1 MVVKREYEDLRG
13 DGNINLFLREGKKP
27 KYYVRIST
35 PNSTGYK
42 TISTKTTNKSEA
54 IRFAFNEYD
63 KLNNIVQSGGV
74 LQSRT
79 YKDIVDEWGKN
90 RTNSYNPKSKSK
102 DRTVEY
108 VKLYSVDFF
117 GKMMIDKIKSKDF
130 HEYCDWRNVN
140 YKKKQPTVDTINRE
154 LTSIRSVF
162 KYSYQRGYISEMV
175 TIQKLKTN
183 GVSRRST
190 FNLTEWKKITTGMRK
205 WVKEGKSLGKYR
217 DRFILQQ
224 YVLLMS
230 NSGIR
235 VGEMRDL
242 KWEDVTSYSTRDGD
256 DVILKVKGKTG
267 LREAVLNPGSEQ
279 SLLRLFDLRKE
290 ELDGVRPSPNE
301 YVFLSRKTG
310 KPYTSF
316 KTSFNSMLKYCGIE
330 LEKDGLNR
338 TIYSLR
344 HFYGTQRLKENLN
357 QYQLAK
363 QMGTSV
369 EMIEK
374 HYSHVLTK
382 DRIKLIKESM
392 NKKRSNTT
400 STENY
405 PWYSQ

>member
-42 TISTKTTNKSEA
+42 FISTKTNNKSEA

-205 WVKEGKSLGKYR
+205 WVKEGKPLGKYR

-230 NSGIR
+230 NSGVR

-242 KWEDVTSYSTRDGD
+242 KWEDVTSYSTKDGD

-267 LREAVLNPGSEQ
+267 LREAVLNPGSER
-279 SLLRLFDLRKE
+279 SLQRLFDLRKE

-301 YVFLSRKTG
+301 YVFLSRLTG

-344 HFYGTQRLKENLN
+344 HFYGTQRLKGNISP
-357 QYQLAK
+357 YILAK

-382 DRIKLIKESM
+382 DRIKLIKESV
-392 NKKRSNTT
+392 NKKRSDTT

-405 PWYSQ
+405 PW

>member
-242 KWEDVTSYSTRDGD
+242 KWEAVTSYSTRDGD

-267 LREAVLNPGSEQ
+267 LREAVLNTGSER
-279 SLLRLFDLRKE
+279 SLQRLFDLRRE
-290 ELDGVRPSPNE
+290 ELDGVDPSPNE

-310 KPYTSF
+310 KPYTTF
-316 KTSFNSMLKYCGIE
+316 KTSFNSMLKYCGIK

-344 HFYGTQRLKENLN
+344 HFYGTQRLKGNISP
-357 QYQLAK
+357 YILAK

-382 DRIKLIKESM
+382 DRIKLIKESV
-392 NKKRSNTT
+392 NKKRSDTT

-405 PWYSQ
+405 PW

>member
-1 MVVKREYEDLRG
+1 MVVNREYEDLRG

-267 LREAVLNPGSEQ
+267 LREAVLNTGSER
-279 SLLRLFDLRKE
+279 SLQRLFDLRRE
-290 ELDGVRPSPNE
+290 ELDGVDPSPNE

-310 KPYTSF
+310 KPYTTF
-316 KTSFNSMLKYCGIE
+316 KTSFNSMLKYCGIK

-344 HFYGTQRLKENLN
+344 HFYGTQRLKGNISP
-357 QYQLAK
+357 YILAK

-382 DRIKLIKESM
+382 DRIKLIKESV
-392 NKKRSNTT
+392 NKKRSDTT

-405 PWYSQ
+405 PW

>member
-267 LREAVLNPGSEQ
+267 LREAVLNTGSER
-279 SLLRLFDLRKE
+279 SLQRLFDLRRE
-290 ELDGVRPSPNE
+290 ELDGVDPSPNE

-310 KPYTSF
+310 KPYTTF
-316 KTSFNSMLKYCGIE
+316 KTSFNSMLKYCGIK

-344 HFYGTQRLKENLN
+344 HFYGTQRLKGNISP
-357 QYQLAK
+357 YILAK

-382 DRIKLIKESM
+382 DRIKLIKESV
-392 NKKRSNTT
+392 NKKRSDTT

-405 PWYSQ
+405 PW

>member
-267 LREAVLNPGSEQ
+267 LREAVLNPGSER
-279 SLLRLFDLRKE
+279 SLQRLFDLRKE

-310 KPYTSF
+310 KPYTTF

-344 HFYGTQRLKENLN
+344 HFYGTQRLKGNISP
-357 QYQLAK
+357 YILAK

-382 DRIKLIKESM
+382 DRIKLIKESV
-392 NKKRSNTT
+392 NKKRSDTT

-405 PWYSQ
+405 PW

>member
-90 RTNSYNPKSKSK
+90 RTNSYKPKSKSK

-242 KWEDVTSYSTRDGD
+242 KWEDVTRHTDPIDGD
-256 DVILKVKGKTG
+256 VISLKVKGKTG
-267 LREAVLNPGSEQ
+267 LRDALLNPGSEQ
-279 SLLRLFDLRKE
+279 SLQRLFALRKE
-290 ELDGVRPSPNE
+290 ELDGVRPSQNE

-310 KPYTSF
+310 RPYTSL

-382 DRIKLIKESM
+382 DRIKLIKESV
-392 NKKRSNTT
+392 NKKRSDTT

-405 PWYSQ
+405 PW

>member
-205 WVKEGKSLGKYR
+205 WVKEGKPLGKYR

-230 NSGIR
+230 NSGVR

-242 KWEDVTSYSTRDGD
+242 KWEDLTHLGD
-256 DVILKVKGKTG
+256 DTILKVKGKTG
-267 LREAVLNPGSEQ
+267 LREVFLNPGSEQ

-344 HFYGTQRLKENLN
+344 HFYGTQRLKGNISP
-357 QYQLAK
+357 YILAK

-382 DRIKLIKESM
+382 DRIKLIKESV
-392 NKKRSNTT
+392 NKKRSDTT

-405 PWYSQ
+405 PW

>member
-267 LREAVLNPGSEQ
+267 LREAVLNTGSER
-279 SLLRLFDLRKE
+279 SLQRLFDLRRE
-290 ELDGVRPSPNE
+290 ELDGVDPSPNE

-310 KPYTSF
+310 KPYTTF
-316 KTSFNSMLKYCGIE
+316 KTSFNSMLKYCGIK

-344 HFYGTQRLKENLN
+344 HFYGTQRLKGNISP
-357 QYQLAK
+357 YILAK

-382 DRIKLIKESM
+382 DRIMLIKESV
-392 NKKRSNTT
+392 NKKRSDTT

-405 PWYSQ
+405 PW

>member
-267 LREAVLNPGSEQ
+267 LREAVLNPGSER
-279 SLLRLFDLRKE
+279 SLQRLFDLRKE

-310 KPYTSF
+310 KPYTTF
-316 KTSFNSMLKYCGIE
+316 KTSFNSMLKYCGIK

-344 HFYGTQRLKENLN
+344 HFYGTQRLKGNISP
-357 QYQLAK
+357 YILAK

-382 DRIKLIKESM
+382 DRIKLIKESV
-392 NKKRSNTT
+392 NKKRSDTT
-400 STENY
+400 STKNY
-405 PWYSQ
+405 PW

>member
-267 LREAVLNPGSEQ
+267 LREAVLNTGSER
-279 SLLRLFDLRKE
+279 SLQRLFDLRRE
-290 ELDGVRPSPNE
+290 ELDGVDPSPNE

-310 KPYTSF
+310 KPYTTF

-344 HFYGTQRLKENLN
+344 HFYGTQRLKGNISP
-357 QYQLAK
+357 YILAK

-382 DRIKLIKESM
+382 DRIKLIKESV
-392 NKKRSNTT
+392 NKKRSDTT

-405 PWYSQ
+405 PW

>member
-230 NSGIR
+230 NSGVR

-242 KWEDVTSYSTRDGD
+242 KWEDVTSLGD
-256 DVILKVKGKTG
+256 DIILKVKGKTG
-267 LREAVLNPGSEQ
+267 LREVFLNTGSEQ
-279 SLLRLFDLRKE
+279 SLHRLFDLRKE
-290 ELDGVRPSPNE
+290 ELNGVRPSPNE
-301 YVFLSRKTG
+301 YVFLSRKTE

>member
-117 GKMMIDKIKSKDF
+117 GKMMIDNIKSKDF

-267 LREAVLNPGSEQ
+267 LREVFLNPGSEQ
-279 SLLRLFDLRKE
+279 SLHRLFDLRKE
-290 ELDGVRPSPNE
+290 ELDDVKPSPNE

-344 HFYGTQRLKENLN
+344 HFYGTQRLKGNISP
-357 QYQLAK
+357 YILAK

-382 DRIKLIKESM
+382 DRIKLIKESV

-405 PWYSQ
+405 PW

>member
-42 TISTKTTNKSEA
+42 FISTKTNNKSEA

-108 VKLYSVDFF
+108 VKLYSVNFF

-190 FNLTEWKKITTGMRK
+190 FNLTEWKKITTGMRN

-267 LREAVLNPGSEQ
+267 LREAVLNPGAEQ
-279 SLLRLFDLRKE
+279 SLKRLFDLRRE
-290 ELDGVRPSPNE
+290 ELDDVGS
-301 YVFLSRKTG
+301 LS
-310 KPYTSF
+310 
-316 KTSFNSMLKYCGIE
+316 I
-330 LEKDGLNR
+330 
-338 TIYSLR
+338 
-344 HFYGTQRLKENLN
+344 NL
-357 QYQLAK
+357 
-363 QMGTSV
+363 
-369 EMIEK
+369 II
-374 HYSHVLTK
+374 
-382 DRIKLIKESM
+382 D
-392 NKKRSNTT
+392 
-400 STENY
+400 
-405 PWYSQ
+405 

>member
-205 WVKEGKSLGKYR
+205 WVKEGKPLGKYR

-230 NSGIR
+230 NSGVR

-242 KWEDVTSYSTRDGD
+242 KWEDLTHLGD
-256 DVILKVKGKTG
+256 DTILKVKGKTG
-267 LREAVLNPGSEQ
+267 LREVFLNPGSEQ

>member
-108 VKLYSVDFF
+108 VKLYSVEFF

-242 KWEDVTSYSTRDGD
+242 KWEDVTSQTTKDGD
-256 DVILKVKGKTG
+256 DIILKVKGKTG
-267 LREAVLNPGSEQ
+267 LREAVLNTGSER
-279 SLLRLFDLRKE
+279 SLQRLFDLRRE
-290 ELDGVRPSPNE
+290 ELDGVDPSPNE

-310 KPYTSF
+310 EPYTTF
-316 KTSFNSMLKYCGIE
+316 KTSFNSMLKYCGIK

-344 HFYGTQRLKENLN
+344 HFYGTQRLKGNISP
-357 QYQLAK
+357 YILAK

-392 NKKRSNTT
+392 NKKRSDTT

-405 PWYSQ
+405 PW

>member
-267 LREAVLNPGSEQ
+267 LREAVLNPGSER
-279 SLLRLFDLRKE
+279 SLQRLFDLRKE
-290 ELDGVRPSPNE
+290 ELDGVKPSPNE

-310 KPYTSF
+310 KQYTTF

-344 HFYGTQRLKENLN
+344 HFYGTQRLKGNISP
-357 QYQLAK
+357 YILAK

-382 DRIKLIKESM
+382 DRIKLIKESV
-392 NKKRSNTT
+392 NKKRSDTT

-405 PWYSQ
+405 PW

>member
-205 WVKEGKSLGKYR
+205 WVKEGKPLGKYR

-230 NSGIR
+230 NSGVR

-242 KWEDVTSYSTRDGD
+242 KWEDLTHLGD
-256 DVILKVKGKTG
+256 DTILKVKGKTG
-267 LREAVLNPGSEQ
+267 LREVFLNPGSEQ

-310 KPYTSF
+310 KPYTTF

-344 HFYGTQRLKENLN
+344 HFYGTQRLKGNISP
-357 QYQLAK
+357 YILAK

-382 DRIKLIKESM
+382 DRIKLIKESV
-392 NKKRSNTT
+392 NKKRSDTT

-405 PWYSQ
+405 PW

>member
-154 LTSIRSVF
+154 LTSIRSVI

-267 LREAVLNPGSEQ
+267 LREAVLNTGSER
-279 SLLRLFDLRKE
+279 SLQRLFDLRRE
-290 ELDGVRPSPNE
+290 ELDGVDPSPNE

-310 KPYTSF
+310 KPYTTF
-316 KTSFNSMLKYCGIE
+316 KTSFNSMLKYCGIK

-344 HFYGTQRLKENLN
+344 HFYGTQRLKGNISP
-357 QYQLAK
+357 YILAK

-382 DRIKLIKESM
+382 DRIKLIKESV
-392 NKKRSNTT
+392 NKKRSDTT

-405 PWYSQ
+405 PW

>member
-1 MVVKREYEDLRG
+1 
-13 DGNINLFLREGKKP
+13 
-27 KYYVRIST
+27 
-35 PNSTGYK
+35 
-42 TISTKTTNKSEA
+42 
-54 IRFAFNEYD
+54 
-63 KLNNIVQSGGV
+63 
-74 LQSRT
+74 
-79 YKDIVDEWGKN
+79 
-90 RTNSYNPKSKSK
+90 
-102 DRTVEY
+102 
-108 VKLYSVDFF
+108 
-117 GKMMIDKIKSKDF
+117 
-130 HEYCDWRNVN
+130 
-140 YKKKQPTVDTINRE
+140 
-154 LTSIRSVF
+154 
-162 KYSYQRGYISEMV
+162 MV

-267 LREAVLNPGSEQ
+267 LREAVLNTGSER
-279 SLLRLFDLRKE
+279 SLQRLFDLRRE
-290 ELDGVRPSPNE
+290 ELDGVDPSPNE

-310 KPYTSF
+310 KPYTTF
-316 KTSFNSMLKYCGIE
+316 KTSFNSMLKYCGIK

-344 HFYGTQRLKENLN
+344 HFYGTQRLKGNISP
-357 QYQLAK
+357 YILAK

-382 DRIKLIKESM
+382 DRIKLIKESV
-392 NKKRSNTT
+392 NKKRSDTT

-405 PWYSQ
+405 PW

>member
-267 LREAVLNPGSEQ
+267 LREAVLNPGSER
-279 SLLRLFDLRKE
+279 SLQRLFDLRKE

-310 KPYTSF
+310 KPYTTF
-316 KTSFNSMLKYCGIE
+316 KTSFNSMLKYCGIK

-344 HFYGTQRLKENLN
+344 HFYGTQRLKGNISP
-357 QYQLAK
+357 YILAK

-382 DRIKLIKESM
+382 DRIKLIKESV
-392 NKKRSNTT
+392 NKKRSDTT

-405 PWYSQ
+405 PW